1 MGKTLGRDIQILLKI
16 LTYMNKIQNV
26 LKRYNCRNSSDF
38 VLNEDCMDI
47 CSFCILQIDSL
58 SRQLSS
64 GTEYDSA

>member
-1 MGKTLGRDIQILLKI
+1 MGKTLGKDIQVLLKI